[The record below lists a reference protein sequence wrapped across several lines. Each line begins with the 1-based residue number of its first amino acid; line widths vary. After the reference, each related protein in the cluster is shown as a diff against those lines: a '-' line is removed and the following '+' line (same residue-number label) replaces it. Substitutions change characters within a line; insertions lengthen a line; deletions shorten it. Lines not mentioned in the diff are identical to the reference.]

1 MWSYILVDKNA
12 PQVVKDAIV
21 LDRQRISGPNGMQQK
36 DDMENWYIQT
46 RYSKGFTTRWRLRQ
60 NNQLGMSRP
69 SLHGPSNFGLPGMF
83 HSYPTDANYRHF
95 FDRWATVMEAG
106 SWDDMRVKES
116 ESARVG
122 GAV

>member
-12 PQVVKDAIV
+12 PQEVKDAII
-21 LDRQRISGPNGMQQK
+21 LGRQRISGPNGMQQK

-83 HSYPTDANYRHF
+83 HSYISSI
-95 FDRWATVMEAG
+95 AG
-106 SWDDMRVKES
+106 PLSWRPAAGTICVLKS
-116 ESARVG
+116 LHLQG
-122 GAV
+122 